1 MFMSAILPCF
11 LPCGSAARITDR
23 QFDQDSPIHGRYY
36 ANQVRLNS
44 PGALLTTTPDDET
57 MQPQRLGEYV
67 VELADLGVVGLAV
80 MGANL
85 ARNAARKGLRV
96 ALYNRTDAKTEGLVA
111 EHGHEGAFLP
121 SHSIEAFVASLS
133 KPRAIIV
140 MVKAGKPVDEVIAEL
155 AAHLDEGDIII
166 DGGNSLFS
174 DTRRRER
181 ELAERKLLFVGMG
194 VSGGE
199 EGALEGPSI
208 MPGGSKAAWDRIAPM
223 VTKMAISV
231 DGTPCC
237 AYMGPDGAGHY
248 VKMVHNGIEYADM
261 QLIAE
266 AYDLMRSVYGMAAG
280 EISSVFAGW
289 KSGDLDSYLI
299 EITATVLAKQD
310 PSSKAA
316 LVDMIRDEAEQKG
329 TGRWTA
335 QSALE
340 LGVPITTITEAVFA
354 RALSGRPAQRAAA
367 ANTLGGLRSKP
378 KAAQEGEIDK
388 IRDALYASKVVAYAQ
403 GFEQLLVASKQYDW
417 DLDPGLIATIWRGGC
432 IIRAAFLDRI
442 REGYQAHPD
451 AANLL
456 LQSYFQDAV
465 LNAEQ
470 AWRDVVVLAVRHGVA
485 VPAFASS
492 LAYFDGLR
500 RAHGPANLIQGL
512 RDYFGAHT
520 YRRIDKEGSFH
531 IRWSQDGTE
540 IAM

>member
-1 MFMSAILPCF
+1 MA
-11 LPCGSAARITDR
+11 
-23 QFDQDSPIHGRYY
+23 
-36 ANQVRLNS
+36 
-44 PGALLTTTPDDET
+44 
-57 MQPQRLGEYV
+57 
-67 VELADLGVVGLAV
+67 ELADIGVTGLAV

-85 ARNAARKGLRV
+85 ARNAARKGFRV
-96 ALYNRTDAKTEGLVA
+96 AVHNRSPEKTDRLLSD
-111 EHGHEGAFLP
+111 HGDEGAFVP
-121 SHSIEAFVASLS
+121 SHSIEEFVASLS
-133 KPRAIIV
+133 KPRAIVI
-140 MVKAGKPVDEVIAEL
+140 MVKAGKPTDDVIAEL
-155 AAHLDEGDIII
+155 VPHLEAGDIVI
-166 DGGNSLFS
+166 DAGNALFS

-181 ELAERKLLFVGMG
+181 ALAEKQLLFVGMG

-208 MPGGSKAAWDRIAPM
+208 MPGGAKAAWERIAPM

-266 AYDLMRSVYGMAAG
+266 AYDLMKSVYGMTAA
-280 EISSVFAGW
+280 EIGKVFAGW
-289 KSGDLDSYLI
+289 KTGDLDSYLI

-310 PSSKAA
+310 PTGSAA

-335 QSALE
+335 QSALD
-340 LGVPITTITEAVFA
+340 LGVPITAITEAVYA

-367 ANTLGGLRSKP
+367 A
-378 KAAQEGEIDK
+378 KAFEGSRTRQKTATPGDLDK
-388 IRDALYASKVVAYAQ
+388 IRDALYASKIVAYAQ
-403 GFEQLLVASKQYDW
+403 GFEQLAVASKEYQW

-442 REGYQAHPD
+442 REGYEAHPD
-451 AANLL
+451 ALSLL
-456 LQSYFQDAV
+456 LQPYFRDAV
-465 LNAEQ
+465 IKAEP
-470 AWRDVVVLAVRHGVA
+470 AWRDVVVLAVQNGIA

-500 RAHGPANLIQGL
+500 RARGPANLLQGL

-520 YRRIDKEGSFH
+520 YRRVDKDGSFH
-531 IRWSQDGTE
+531 IRWSQDGSQVD
-540 IAM
+540 A

>member
-1 MFMSAILPCF
+1 MA
-11 LPCGSAARITDR
+11 
-23 QFDQDSPIHGRYY
+23 
-36 ANQVRLNS
+36 
-44 PGALLTTTPDDET
+44 
-57 MQPQRLGEYV
+57 
-67 VELADLGVVGLAV
+67 ELADLGVIGLAV

-96 ALYNRTDAKTEGLVA
+96 ALYNRTDEKTDRLVA
-111 EHGHEGAFLP
+111 EHGGEGDFVP
-121 SHSIEAFVASLS
+121 SHDMAAFVASLS
-133 KPRAIIV
+133 RPRAIIV
-140 MVKAGKPVDEVIAEL
+140 MVKAGQPVDDMIAQLEP
-155 AAHLDEGDIII
+155 HLDEGDIVI
-166 DGGNSLFS
+166 DAGNSLFT

-181 ELAERKLLFVGMG
+181 ALAERKLLFVGMG

-208 MPGGSKAAWDRIAPM
+208 MPGGARAAWDRIAPM
-223 VTKMAISV
+223 VTKMAVSV

-266 AYDLMRSVYGMAAG
+266 AYDLMRAVYGMQAG
-280 EISSVFAGW
+280 QIAEIFAGW

-310 PSSKAA
+310 PASGGA

-340 LGVPITTITEAVFA
+340 LGVPITAITEAVFA
-354 RALSGRPAQRAAA
+354 RALSGRPRQREAASAIFPSAAA
-367 ANTLGGLRSKP
+367 PSRRPEIA
-378 KAAQEGEIDK
+378 EIDK
-388 IRDALYASKVVAYAQ
+388 IRDALYASKIVAYAQ
-403 GFEQLLVASKQYDW
+403 GFEQLMVASEQYGW
-417 DLDPGLIATIWRGGC
+417 ALDPGLIATIWRGGC

-442 REGYQAHPD
+442 REGYETHRD
-451 AANLL
+451 APSLL
-456 LQSYFQDAV
+456 LQTYFKDA
-465 LNAEQ
+465 LLKAEP
-470 AWRDVVVLAVRHGVA
+470 AWRDVVVLAVQSGIA

-500 RAHGPANLIQGL
+500 RASGPANLLQGL
-512 RDYFGAHT
+512 RDYFGAHS
-520 YRRIDKEGSFH
+520 YRRRDRPGSFH
-531 IRWSQDGTE
+531 TRWSQDGSE
-540 IAM
+540 IEV